1 MSHKALFKGRRFDR
15 DGTPS
20 NSSSRAQSVSRTP
33 LRSDDSDYES
43 DAEEQDYIRIEEL
56 LREKLSNLHQQ
67 EVELSKEDRISAG
80 DRRQHEA
87 LSLNR
92 ARIQESSSINDIIS
106 SLEFSRNDVSLQS
119 RELLLAQLYKII
131 VSKSLV
137 VYNEEHTSTPDY
149 VDEDK
154 VSKLINVFTTGNYRS
169 ELEFLYLYRAL
180 VALICS
186 DIEEFGVLV
195 STELLNHIEK
205 LITEPAN
212 SIVTN
217 ENKAQ
222 VISGYVTLTL
232 VLHSGASSF
241 GIEDRVAMLM
251 EIGEGYT
258 ASATTLKKE
267 VESGD
272 REHSTFI
279 TDKNLDKKLINEANS
294 KVNAEASVAVAAIH
308 GVGCLLTL
316 LPQGAFLNEIVED
329 LMFKLVPLLDN
340 DEDRDIAKAA
350 GRTIGVIYELYDY
363 RQNDDEVNDE
373 NYDEDYNVNSP
384 YYEQESLL
392 AILTRLLNL
401 SSKKVAKKDKKDISS
416 VFRNISNTIHAYTN
430 PKDREQIYKRTPDGL
445 ELLETTTD
453 LIYIKLSKYRSLKI
467 NSWFLYF
474 RLKQLRWCF
483 SFGLHNQLV
492 SNESIRDVLKE
503 PENEFHY
510 GTQNEIDESLL
521 DDDNS
526 EFLHEYM
533 DQKHSNDEKTRNAKR
548 KKDRMV
554 KIGEQ
559 LEELNLTT

>member
-67 EVELSKEDRISAG
+67 EVDMAKEDRISAG

-92 ARIQESSSINDIIS
+92 ARIQESSSINDIIA
-106 SLEFSRNDVSLQS
+106 SLELSRNDVSLQS

-131 VSKSLV
+131 VSKTLI
-137 VYNEEHTSTPDY
+137 VYNEEHQGTPDY

-154 VSKLINVFTTGNYRS
+154 VLKLINVFTTGNYRS
-169 ELEFLYLYRAL
+169 EVEFLYLYRSL

-186 DIEEFGVLV
+186 DIEEFGALV
-195 STELLNHIEK
+195 SNELLGHIEK
-205 LITEPAN
+205 LITEPTN
-212 SIVTN
+212 SIITN

-222 VISGYVTLTL
+222 VITGYTVLTL
-232 VLHSGASSF
+232 VLYSGASSF
-241 GIEDRVAMLM
+241 GIEDRVAILM
-251 EIGEGYT
+251 EVGEGYT

-279 TDKNLDKKLINEANS
+279 TDKNLDKKLINEANN

-316 LPQGAFLNEIVED
+316 FSQGPFLNEIVED

-350 GRTIGVIYELYDY
+350 GRTIGVIYEMYDY
-363 RQNDDEVNDE
+363 RQNEDEVDE
-373 NYDEDYNVNSP
+373 DEDYNVNSP

-416 VFRNISNTIHAYTN
+416 IFRNISNTIQVYTH
-430 PKDREQIYKRTPDGL
+430 PKDREQIYKRTSDGL

-474 RLKQLRWCF
+474 RLKHLRWCF
-483 SFGLHNQLV
+483 SFGLHNQLI
-492 SNESIRDVLKE
+492 SNDSIRDILKE

-521 DDDNS
+521 EDENS
-526 EFLHEYM
+526 QYLHEYM
-533 DQKHSNDEKTRNAKR
+533 DQKHSNDEKTRNSKI

-554 KIGEQ
+554 KMGEQ
-559 LEELNLTT
+559 LEELNLNT

>member
-1 MSHKALFKGRRFDR
+1 MSHKSLFKGRRFDR

-20 NSSSRAQSVSRTP
+20 NPSSRAQSVSRTP

-43 DAEEQDYIRIEEL
+43 DTEEQDYIKIEEL

-67 EVELSKEDRISAG
+67 EVELAKEDRISAG

-92 ARIQESSSINDIIS
+92 ARIQESSSINDIIK

-119 RELLLAQLYKII
+119 RELLLAQLYRII
-131 VSKSLV
+131 VSKPLV
-137 VYNEEHTSTPDY
+137 VYNEEHVATPDF
-149 VDEDK
+149 VDEEK
-154 VSKLINVFTTGNYRS
+154 VTKLINVFTTGNYRS
-169 ELEFLYLYRAL
+169 ETEFLYLYRS
-180 VALICS
+180 VISLICS
-186 DIEEFGVLV
+186 DIEEFGALV
-195 STELLNHIEK
+195 SNDLLSHIEK
-205 LITEPAN
+205 LITEPSN
-212 SIVTN
+212 STVTN
-217 ENKAQ
+217 ENKAH
-222 VISGYVTLTL
+222 VIIGYVVLTL

-241 GIEDRVAMLM
+241 GVEDKIAMLA
-251 EIGEGYT
+251 EIAEGYT

-294 KVNAEASVAVAAIH
+294 KVNAEAAVAVAAIH

-350 GRTIGVIYELYDY
+350 GRTIGVIYEIYDY
-363 RQNDDEVNDE
+363 RQNANEVSEEDF
-373 NYDEDYNVNSP
+373 DEDYNANSP
-384 YYEQESLL
+384 YYEQEALL
-392 AILTRLLNL
+392 AILARLLNL

-430 PKDREQIYKRTPDGL
+430 PQKREQIYKRTPEGL
-445 ELLETTTD
+445 ELLDSTSD

-474 RLKQLRWCF
+474 RLKHLRWCF

-521 DDDNS
+521 DEDNS
-526 EFLHEYM
+526 EFLHDYM
-533 DQKHSNDEKTRNAKR
+533 DQKHSSNEKSRNERR

-554 KIGEQ
+554 KLGEQ
-559 LEELNLTT
+559 LEELNLNT